1 MTRYIA
7 FLRAINVG
15 RRTVRMDRLRE
26 VFEAAGYDDVATYIA
41 SGNVIFAAAEPD
53 PHRLEREI
61 ERLLAEAFGFHVDT
75 FVRTTQEL
83 AAIAAF
89 RPFAAPQT
97 GGPAGAAA
105 PDGTAD
111 PAAENATLHIAF
123 LPHAPSDEAA
133 ERLLTFRSDVDDF
146 RVHGREVYWLC
157 RTKTSE
163 SAFSGAVLE
172 KALGMPATLR
182 NANTVR
188 KIAELYCG
196 TPTTSSPGLL
206 GERPA
211 R

>member
-26 VFEAAGYDDVATYIA
+26 VFEAAGFDDVATYIA

-53 PHRLEREI
+53 PYRLEREI

-75 FVRTTQEL
+75 
-83 AAIAAF
+83 
-89 RPFAAPQT
+89 
-97 GGPAGAAA
+97 
-105 PDGTAD
+105 
-111 PAAENATLHIAF
+111 
-123 LPHAPSDEAA
+123 
-133 ERLLTFRSDVDDF
+133 F

-188 KIAELYCG
+188 KIADLYCG
-196 TPTTSSPGLL
+196 AP
-206 GERPA
+206 PA
-211 R
+211 